1 MIIIDANIILRLFIG
16 DNEEMAN
23 KSIELIDNNPVLVLP
38 EVLEEVT
45 FVMTKF
51 YGRDRKDVSKA
62 ILELL
67 DLPNVN
73 TNSERVIT
81 RGAELYGETS
91 LDFVDCLLC
100 AYHTEAGYEIGT
112 FDNKLL
118 KLIQRESEPKET
130 NSENSQTV

>member
-81 RGAELYGETS
+81 RCAELYGETS

-118 KLIQRESEPKET
+118 KLIKRESEP
-130 NSENSQTV
+130 NSEESQTV

>member
-23 KSIELIDNNPVLVLP
+23 NSIELIDNNSVLVLP

-81 RGAELYGETS
+81 RGTELYGDTS

-100 AYHTEAGYEIGT
+100 AYHTEAGYEIGS

-118 KLIQRESEPKET
+118 KLIKRESEPNAED
-130 NSENSQTV
+130 SQTE

>member
-23 KSIELIDNNPVLVLP
+23 KSIEMIDNNPVLVLP

-51 YGRDRKDVSKA
+51 YGRDRKDVSRA

-67 DLPNVN
+67 ELPNVN

-81 RGAELYGETS
+81 KGTELYGEAS

-118 KLIQRESEPKET
+118 RLIQKGSEPKEDT
-130 NSENSQTV
+130 KT

>member
-81 RGAELYGETS
+81 RCAEIYGETS

-118 KLIQRESEPKET
+118 KLIKRESEP
-130 NSENSQTV
+130 NSEDLQTV

>member
-73 TNSERVIT
+73 TNSERVII
-81 RGAELYGETS
+81 RGTELYGETS

-118 KLIQRESEPKET
+118 KLIKRESKP
-130 NSENSQTV
+130 NSENSQTE